1 MRLLAC
7 LLCLPAALH
16 FTTAALL
23 ILDGKLGGWLDQVAG
38 VLHVEE
44 GPSGA
49 AAEAR
54 KFNGLS
60 EWAGKLGTI
69 RSNIRGKVVALT
81 D

>member
-1 MRLLAC
+1 M
-7 LLCLPAALH
+7 
-16 FTTAALL
+16 L
-23 ILDGKLGGWLDQVAG
+23 ILDGKLGGWLDQVQS

-44 GPSGA
+44 GASSA
-49 AAEAR
+49 AADAR

-69 RSNIRGKVVALT
+69 RSNIGGKVLAMT